1 MCLEG
6 NKNLESCSEISCKDY
21 REILEVIRRGN
32 VDEVRLVCS
41 KLDSRVSRKAT
52 KLMSELYGRLIEIL
66 GDVGKLFDFIA
77 EDSVK
82 AELYSYFRGYQ
93 IPYEVV
99 RCMRM
104 SVLIYNSLM
113 YNKHKDKVDCFIG
126 VSKLLESDIRGYFTV
141 FSSVSECDS
150 VASLHEMRVSE
161 DELREEFLGY
171 VIRGDY
177 LSAYNML

>member
-1 MCLEG
+1 MCFEG
-6 NKNLESCSEISCKDY
+6 NKNLESCGGISCEDY

-41 KLDSRVSRKAT
+41 KLDGRVVRKAT
-52 KLMSELYGRLIEIL
+52 KLMSELYDRLIEIL
-66 GDVGKLFDFIA
+66 GDIGKLFDFIA

-82 AELYSYFRGYQ
+82 AELYSYFAGYQ

-104 SVLIYNSLM
+104 SVMIYNSLK
-113 YNKHKDKVDCFIG
+113 YNKYKDRIDCFIE
-126 VSKLLESDIRGYFTV
+126 VSKLLESDIGGYFTV

-161 DELREEFLGY
+161 EELREEFLGY
-171 VIRGDY
+171 IIMGDY